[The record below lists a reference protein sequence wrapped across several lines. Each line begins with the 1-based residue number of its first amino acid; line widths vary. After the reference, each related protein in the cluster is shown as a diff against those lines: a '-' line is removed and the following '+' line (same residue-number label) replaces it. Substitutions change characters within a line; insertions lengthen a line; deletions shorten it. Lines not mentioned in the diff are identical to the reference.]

1 IITFSPSTW
10 PTSLRPRRNARK
22 RSVIASGDLGSRS
35 PITGIAACCARAA
48 SGHRAAAP
56 TSVMNSRRLIVAP
69 RGQNHA
75 PHRLTAVRVLERDE
89 RGANCDQLFWAGNV
103 GFESH
108 DRGQN
113 RKSSVS
119 ANAFPVLPPK
129 ADLRS
134 ARQRVYLSIGFA
146 TRALVGPQHGATLGA
161 DHLVWGGPQRNSHAP
176 HADRQ
181 TRARAG
187 GLPEILA
194 VSVVYTFRKSL
205 LLPKPRDVTYRQ
217 RKCLSV
223 LACDAFGADL
233 NRSESEGGAPWLQAA
248 DGEGAMEGGVR
259 TPCQPGR

>member
-1 IITFSPSTW
+1 MIITFSPSTW

-48 SGHRAAAP
+48 SGHATVP
-56 TSVMNSRRLIVAP
+56 PSSVMNSRRLIVAP

-119 ANAFPVLPPK
+119 ANAFPVCPRKRTYLP
-129 ADLRS
+129 
-134 ARQRVYLSIGFA
+134 
-146 TRALVGPQHGATLGA
+146 
-161 DHLVWGGPQRNSHAP
+161 
-176 HADRQ
+176 
-181 TRARAG
+181 
-187 GLPEILA
+187 ILE
-194 VSVVYTFRKSL
+194 L
-205 LLPKPRDVTYRQ
+205 LLPLALGERRHCRLTRRLVAVPPRV
-217 RKCLSV
+217 V
-223 LACDAFGADL
+223 LVVP
-233 NRSESEGGAPWLQAA
+233 ES
-248 DGEGAMEGGVR
+248 
-259 TPCQPGR
+259 